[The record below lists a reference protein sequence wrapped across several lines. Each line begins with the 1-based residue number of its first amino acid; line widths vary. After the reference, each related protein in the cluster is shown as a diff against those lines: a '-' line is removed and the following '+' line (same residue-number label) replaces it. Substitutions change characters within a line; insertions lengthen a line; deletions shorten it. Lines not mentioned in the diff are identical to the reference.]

1 MKTLSAVF
9 LYATLAASLV
19 VAAQA
24 PVNLG
29 SAANFAVLAGATV
42 TNTGA
47 TQVTGNLGVSPG
59 TAVTGFPP
67 GIVTGTIFANDPT
80 SAQGIA
86 DLSTAYNDAAGRTV
100 GPVTVAGNL
109 GGQTLPPGLY
119 MSTSSLAVSSGILT
133 LNGQGNTSAVF
144 IFQVASSLTTT
155 TGTQVVLI
163 NGAQAAN
170 VFWQVGSSATLGT
183 FSSFVGTIMANQSIS
198 LATGATLNGRA
209 LAEIGAVT
217 LQGNTVVLPQA
228 SSGTGPG
235 TPVTSNPT
243 PPCSTCVTVPNL
255 EGLSLSAAT
264 QLLNSL
270 GLALGTVTNSV
281 STFVPAGDVIVE
293 NPIVGIV
300 VKVGSSVNVSLST
313 GTSTSVPTPPC
324 SSLSPEWII
333 PQVADGAGWKTE
345 IYVVN
350 TAETGSA
357 ASFTLSFYG
366 DSGQPQA
373 FTFEGTAGAQSTLSG
388 TLGPSQSAVFRTMGT
403 NSVSTEGWAD
413 FKTTS
418 VALNGTAVYTSTND
432 NTQVTIPFVIPAA
445 GDLILPFDNTLGYG
459 MGIAVVN
466 RVTTSQT
473 IQVIIQDQNANP
485 IATGD
490 LVVNGLGHISFDL
503 AKQYPLDANKL
514 GVVIF
519 KGAGAI
525 LGIRYTAAGAFTSEP
540 GFPVVE

>member
-1 MKTLSAVF
+1 MKRFSVVL
-9 LYATLAASLV
+9 LYAMLAVSLV

-67 GIVTGTIFANDPT
+67 GIVSGTIFAGDPT
-80 SAQGIA
+80 SAQAIA
-86 DLSTAYNDAAGRTV
+86 DLSTAFNDAAGRTV
-100 GPVTVAGNL
+100 GPVTVAGNI

-119 MSTSSLAVSSGILT
+119 KSTSSLAVSSGILT
-133 LNGQGNTSAVF
+133 LDGQGNANAVF
-144 IFQVASSLTTT
+144 IFQIASGLTTT
-155 TGTQVVLI
+155 TSTQVILI

-183 FSSFVGTIMANQSIS
+183 YSAFVGNIMAYQSIS
-198 LATGATLNGRA
+198 LDTGTTLNGRA

-217 LQGNTVVLPQA
+217 LQGNSVVLPGSA
-228 SSGTGPG
+228 
-235 TPVTSNPT
+235 PVTPPVKPPYNPP
-243 PPCSTCVTVPNL
+243 PPCATCVVVPNL
-255 EGLSLSAAT
+255 EGLSLNAAA

-270 GLALGTVTNSV
+270 GLLVGTVINSV
-281 STFVPAGDVIVE
+281 SNSVPLGEVIVE
-293 NPIVGIV
+293 NPIVGTV
-300 VKVGSSVNVSLST
+300 VNTGSAVNVWLSGSQNTPISL
-313 GTSTSVPTPPC
+313 PPC
-324 SSLSPEWII
+324 SSLSPEWVI
-333 PQVADGAGWKTE
+333 PQVADGAGWKTA

-350 TAETGSA
+350 TAEIGSP
-357 ASFTLSFYG
+357 ASFTLNFYS
-366 DSGQPQA
+366 DSGQPQQ
-373 FTFEGTAGAQSTLSG
+373 FTFQGTAGPQSTLSG
-388 TLGPSQSAVFRTMGT
+388 TLGPSQSTVFRTLGT
-403 NSVSTEGWAD
+403 ANVSTEGWAV
-413 FKTTS
+413 FSTTS

-466 RVTTSQT
+466 KLTTSQT
-473 IQVIIQDQNANP
+473 VQVTVLDQNANP
-485 IATGD
+485 ITTGT
-490 LVVNGLGHISFDL
+490 VNLGGLGHTSFDL
-503 AKQYPLDANKL
+503 AGQYPLTANKL
-514 GVVIF
+514 GVVVF

-525 LGIRYTAAGAFTSEP
+525 LGIRYTAQGAFTSEP
-540 GFPVVE
+540 GFPVVQ